1 MEYIY
6 DYNMNIR
13 KFLMC
18 ALAGAPLLSFA
29 AVPSKHGIE
38 TGFLYVCL
46 RRVEKE

>member
-29 AVPSKHGIE
+29 VKYARKKKKCW
-38 TGFLYVCL
+38 T
-46 RRVEKE
+46 